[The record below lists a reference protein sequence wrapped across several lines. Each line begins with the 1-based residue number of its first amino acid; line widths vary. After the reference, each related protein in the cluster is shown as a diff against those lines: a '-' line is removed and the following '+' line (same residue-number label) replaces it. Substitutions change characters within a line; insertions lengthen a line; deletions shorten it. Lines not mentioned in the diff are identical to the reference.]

1 MTKRFRRILS
11 GLLEEIIAR
20 LIAVAMLAAWGLAL
34 GLALGLA
41 GKCFLLFAPQSLF
54 LVLMGV
60 AALALAVPFLAL
72 WRLLQ
77 KASS

>member
-11 GLLEEIIAR
+11 GLLEEIIAG
-20 LIAVAMLAAWGLAL
+20 LIAVAMLAAW